1 MGMKVKRIA
10 GTVGPIVAGALA
22 LAVGLAKPQKVR
34 AEGDA
39 TEKNERCATR
49 LSVAF
54 LGKSPTAQML
64 GAANPQEG
72 VDALLTDPA
81 FVERFSRFI
90 NSEFN
95 PEPGD
100 NEPEDASYF
109 LTKYVLENNKPWKDM
124 FVGQYDVQVTGTGN
138 AATAAIVASP
148 TGLGYFR
155 SRPWMV
161 RYAGNELAGYRIVSA
176 YRILQNTT
184 GLELTATTNTEGV
197 DLSSKGRE
205 APACAQCHYSNWY
218 ALDKVARVLSIRKG
232 TGNNMT
238 FDPPK
243 DGPQQI
249 LGGQTITDDKGLVE
263 ALVAS
268 ENFKF
273 NTCRLSFKFLYGRA
287 ESTCEGKVFDACMD
301 AFNQKGTMQAAIAAV
316 AKDPTF
322 CQ

>member
-22 LAVGLAKPQKVR
+22 LAVGLAKPEKVR

-49 LSVAF
+49 LSIAF
-54 LGKSPTAQML
+54 LGKTPTADL
-64 GAANPQEG
+64 LASANPQ
-72 VDALLTDPA
+72 DAVETLIADPA

-95 PEPGD
+95 PEPGM

-109 LTKYVLENNKPWKDM
+109 MTKYVLENNKPWKDM

-138 AATAAIVASP
+138 QATAAIVADP
-148 TGLGYFR
+148 DGLGYFR

-184 GLELTATTNTEGV
+184 GLELTATTAVEGQ

-205 APACAQCHYSNWY
+205 APACAGCHYQNWY
-218 ALDKVARVLSIRKG
+218 ALDKVARVLSIR
-232 TGNNMT
+232 TGPANNPT
-238 FDPPK
+238 FTPPK

-249 LGGQTITDDKGLVE
+249 LGGQTINNDKELVE
-263 ALVAS
+263 ALVNS
-268 ENFKF
+268 ENFRF
-273 NTCRLSFKFLYGRA
+273 NTCRLSFKFLYGRG